1 MRRML
6 FGDTL
11 FPLSMVVLLVD
22 GLLERLMG
30 RRGVAFGST
39 LEKVGE
45 VLLAI
50 YTLKWGMVLRPS
62 FGMMFGVGLV
72 V

>member
-1 MRRML
+1 
-6 FGDTL
+6 
-11 FPLSMVVLLVD
+11 
-22 GLLERLMG
+22 MG

>member
-1 MRRML
+1 
-6 FGDTL
+6 
-11 FPLSMVVLLVD
+11 MVALLVD
-22 GLLERLMG
+22 RLLERLKG
-30 RRGVAFGST
+30 RTGVVFGST
-39 LEKVGE
+39 SEKVGE

>member
-1 MRRML
+1 
-6 FGDTL
+6 
-11 FPLSMVVLLVD
+11 MVVLLVD

-62 FGMMFGVGLV
+62 FGMIFGVGHV
-72 V
+72 VCRMLSPISIV

>member
-6 FGDTL
+6 FGEAL
-11 FPLSMVVLLVD
+11 LPQSMVVLLVD
-22 GLLERLMG
+22 GLLERLMS
-30 RRGVAFGST
+30 RMGVAFGSIS
-39 LEKVGE
+39 EKGGE
-45 VLLAI
+45 CFLAM

-62 FGMMFGVGLV
+62 FGTMFGVGLV

>member
-1 MRRML
+1 MV

-62 FGMMFGVGLV
+62 FGMMFGVGFV